1 MSELTAALTRMFG
14 FEDFRPGQE
23 AVVRA
28 AVEGRDTLALM
39 PTGSGKSLTYQLAAM
54 LRPTPTLVLSP
65 LIALMKDQVD
75 KLPPEVAAQSTLINS
90 SLDPD
95 EAAARLRGV
104 SEGRYRMLYVAPERL
119 RSRNFLDAI
128 SRIDVGLVVIDEVH
142 CVSMWG
148 HDFRPD
154 YLFIRRALDALGT
167 PAILGMTAT
176 ATPATER
183 EIAVALG
190 REPEI
195 VRTSVVRPNLRYDV
209 EIVDGEEARLRT
221 LVRRLHELRGASAI
235 VYARS
240 RRSCES
246 LARTLRAHDLAAV
259 HYHAGLE
266 PAERA
271 AAQEAFI
278 EGRIQTVVA
287 TTAFGMGIDKPDIR
301 LVALYN
307 YPESLESYV
316 QMVGR
321 AGRDGRASD
330 TLLLAS
336 RADAQQLRRFAR
348 SDIPTVDDLRS
359 VYARLRG
366 RSEVSPEELGDEPDP
381 RVLVGMLEQV
391 GLVRRG
397 FDAGRAMQ
405 IEVPDPPADAA
416 ARIDALL
423 ARYEREALARTDRL
437 VQLRRVAQLP
447 APAGGRALWGRRL
460 RRDPGGGCG
469 MCDVCSPLAAPVDE
483 PAAVAPLPDDV
494 AGAIHRA
501 ALDLR
506 WPLGRTGL
514 AAMLRGSM
522 SAPRSAQR
530 SSHFGVLA
538 AASQADIKRWIQL
551 LEVSGALESFES
563 EDGFR
568 LLRAHR
574 AAALPRIGSP
584 AAAGPADEGLFERLR
599 AWRLERARADE
610 VPAFVVLHDAT
621 LRELATA
628 KPASEQDLAAVKG
641 FGPTKLERYARRRA
655 GRDRSFVEPT
665 RLQSGPCGRSAR
677 TDRRALVAGSAGFAS
692 LRSSSSSG
700 SSGRCR
706 SASA

>member
-1 MSELTAALTRMFG
+1 MSLLKPALTRLFG
-14 FEDFRPGQE
+14 FADFRPGQE
-23 AVVRA
+23 QVVRA

-75 KLPPEVAAQSTLINS
+75 KLPPEVAAQATLINS

-95 EAAARLRGV
+95 EAAARLRAAA
-104 SEGRYRMLYVAPERL
+104 EGRYRLLYVAPERL
-119 RSRNFLDAI
+119 RQRHFLDAI
-128 SRIDVGLVVIDEVH
+128 AGIDVGLVVIDEVH

-154 YLFIRRALDALGT
+154 YLFIRRALDELGR
-167 PAILGMTAT
+167 PAVLGMTAT

-183 EIAVALG
+183 EIAAALG
-190 REPEI
+190 REPEV

-209 EIVDGEEARLRT
+209 ELVDGEEDRLRT
-221 LVRRLHELRGASAI
+221 LVRRLRSLDGASAI

-246 LARTLRAHDLAAV
+246 LARTLRVHDLGAV

-271 AAQEAFI
+271 AAQEAFS
-278 EGRIQTVVA
+278 EGRVQTVVA

-336 RADAQQLRRFAR
+336 RSDASQLRRFAR
-348 SDIPTVDDLRS
+348 SDIPTVADLRS
-359 VYARLRG
+359 VYGRLRG
-366 RSEVSPEELGDEPDP
+366 RCEVLPEELASGGASDDPDP
-381 RVLVGMLEQV
+381 RVLVGMLEQA
-391 GLVRRG
+391 GLVARG

-405 IEVPDPPADAA
+405 IEVPEPPADAA
-416 ARIDALL
+416 ERIDGLL
-423 ARYEREALARTDRL
+423 TRYEVEALARADRL
-437 VQLRRVAQLP
+437 VRFAESRACRHRQVAEHFGETL
-447 APAGGRALWGRRL
+447 A
-460 RRDPGGGCG
+460 DDCG
-469 MCDVCSPLAAPVDE
+469 MCDVCSPLAT
-483 PAAVAPLPDDV
+483 PAAAPASTKPLPDDV
-494 AGAIHRA
+494 AGAIHA
-501 ALDLR
+501 AVLGLR

-514 AAMLRGSM
+514 TAMLRGSL

-530 SSHFGVLA
+530 SPHFGLLA
-538 AASQADIKRWIQL
+538 AASQADVKRWIQL
-551 LEVSGALESFES
+551 LELAGALEAFES
-563 EDGFR
+563 DDGFR
-568 LLRAHR
+568 LLRAVPD
-574 AAALPRIGSP
+574 AELPRIG
-584 AAAGPADEGLFERLR
+584 AAANAGPADEGLFERLR
-599 AWRLERARADE
+599 AWRLERAREDE
-610 VPAFVVLHDAT
+610 VPAYVVLHDAT

-628 KPASEQDLAAVKG
+628 KPANERDLAAVKG
-641 FGPTKLERYARRRA
+641 FGPAKLERYGDDVLAVIA
-655 GRDRSFVEPT
+655 
-665 RLQSGPCGRSAR
+665 A
-677 TDRRALVAGSAGFAS
+677 A
-692 LRSSSSSG
+692 
-700 SSGRCR
+700 
-706 SASA
+706 

>member
-1 MSELTAALTRMFG
+1 MSELKPALTRLFG
-14 FEDFRPGQE
+14 FADFRPGQE
-23 AVVRA
+23 QVVRA
-28 AVEGRDTLALM
+28 AVDGRDTLALM

-75 KLPPEVAAQSTLINS
+75 KLPPEVAAQATLINS

-95 EAAARLRGV
+95 EAASRLRGAA
-104 SEGRYRMLYVAPERL
+104 EGRYRLLYVAPERL
-119 RSRNFLDAI
+119 RQRHFLDAI
-128 SRIDVGLVVIDEVH
+128 AGIDIGLVVIDEVH

-154 YLFIRRALDALGT
+154 YLFIRRALDALGR

-176 ATPATER
+176 ATPTTER
-183 EIAVALG
+183 EIAAALG
-190 REPEI
+190 REPEV

-209 EIVDGEEARLRT
+209 EIVDGEEDRLRT
-221 LVRRLHELRGASAI
+221 LVRRLHDLRGASAI

-240 RRSCES
+240 RRSCET
-246 LARTLRAHDLAAV
+246 LARTLRVHDLAAV

-266 PAERA
+266 PQERS

-336 RADAQQLRRFAR
+336 RSDASQLRRFAR
-348 SDIPTVDDLRS
+348 SDIPTVADLRS

-366 RSEVSPEELGDEPDP
+366 RREVLPEELVSGGASDEPDP

-391 GLVRRG
+391 GLVERG

-405 IEVPDPPADAA
+405 IEVPDPPADSAD
-416 ARIDALL
+416 RIDGLL
-423 ARYEREALARTDRL
+423 ARYEREALARADRL
-437 VQLRRVAQLP
+437 VRFAESRVCRHRQVAEHFGETL
-447 APAGGRALWGRRL
+447 AE
-460 RRDPGGGCG
+460 DCG
-469 MCDVCSPLAAPVDE
+469 MCDVCSPLAVPVDAPV
-483 PAAVAPLPDDV
+483 ATTPLPDDI
-494 AGAIHRA
+494 AGAIHGA
-501 ALDLR
+501 VLELR

-514 AAMLRGSM
+514 TAMLRGSM

-530 SSHFGVLA
+530 SPHFGLLA
-538 AASQADIKRWIQL
+538 AASQADVKRWIQL
-551 LEVSGALESFES
+551 LELAGALESFES
-563 EDGFR
+563 DDGFR
-568 LLRAHR
+568 LLRAVPG
-574 AAALPRIGSP
+574 AELPRIGTP
-584 AAAGPADEGLFERLR
+584 ATAGPADEGLFERLR
-599 AWRLERARADE
+599 AWRLERAREDE
-610 VPAFVVLHDAT
+610 VPAYVVLHDAT
-621 LRELATA
+621 LRELASA
-628 KPASEQDLAAVKG
+628 KPANERDLAAVKG
-641 FGPTKLERYARRRA
+641 FGPTKLERYGDDVLAVIA
-655 GRDRSFVEPT
+655 
-665 RLQSGPCGRSAR
+665 A
-677 TDRRALVAGSAGFAS
+677 A
-692 LRSSSSSG
+692 
-700 SSGRCR
+700 
-706 SASA
+706 

>member
-1 MSELTAALTRMFG
+1 VSELKPALTRLFG
-14 FEDFRPGQE
+14 FEEFRPGQE

-28 AVEGRDTLALM
+28 AVDGRDTLALM

-65 LIALMKDQVD
+65 LIALMKDQLD
-75 KLPPEVAAQSTLINS
+75 KLPPEVAAQATLINS
-90 SLDPD
+90 SLGAD

-104 SEGRYRMLYVAPERL
+104 SEGRYRLLYVAPERL
-119 RSRNFLDAI
+119 RSRSFLDAI
-128 SRIDVGLVVIDEVH
+128 SGIDVGLVVIDEVH

-154 YLFIRRALDALGT
+154 YLFIRRALDALGR

-183 EIAVALG
+183 EIAAALG
-190 REPEI
+190 REPEV

-209 EIVDGEEARLRT
+209 ELVDGEEARLRT

-240 RRSCES
+240 RRTCET
-246 LARTLRAHDLAAV
+246 LARTLRVHDLAAV

-266 PAERA
+266 PDERS

-278 EGRIQTVVA
+278 EGRVQTVVA

-336 RADAQQLRRFAR
+336 PSDASQLRRFAQ
-348 SDIPTVDDLRS
+348 SDIPTVENLRA

-366 RSEVSPEELGDEPDP
+366 RSEIAPDELGGDPDP

-405 IEVPDPPADAA
+405 IEVPAPPADAA
-416 ARIDALL
+416 ERIDTLL
-423 ARYEREALARTDRL
+423 QRYEREALARADRL
-437 VQLRRVAQLP
+437 VRFAESTACRHRQVAQHFGEDDFGETS
-447 APAGGRALWGRRL
+447 A
-460 RRDPGGGCG
+460 GGCG
-469 MCDVCSPLAAPVDE
+469 MCDVCSPLVAPAEE
-483 PAAVAPLPDDV
+483 PTAVAALPDDI
-494 AGAIHRA
+494 AGTIHRA
-501 ALDLR
+501 VLELR

-530 SSHFGVLA
+530 SSQFGVLA
-538 AASQADIKRWIQL
+538 AASQAELKRWIQL
-551 LEVSGALESFES
+551 LETAGALEAFES

-568 LLRAHR
+568 LLRAR
-574 AAALPRIGSP
+574 PGAELPRIGAP
-584 AAAGPADEGLFERLR
+584 AAAGATTAPADEGLFERLR

-621 LRELATA
+621 LRELASA
-628 KPASEQDLAAVKG
+628 KPTSELDLAAVKG
-641 FGPTKLERYARRRA
+641 FGPAKLERYADDVLA
-655 GRDRSFVEPT
+655 VI
-665 RLQSGPCGRSAR
+665 A
-677 TDRRALVAGSAGFAS
+677 AS
-692 LRSSSSSG
+692 
-700 SSGRCR
+700 
-706 SASA
+706 

>member
-1 MSELTAALTRMFG
+1 MRSDCVPRLVGMSELRVALTRMFG
-14 FEDFRPGQE
+14 FDDFRPGQE

-154 YLFIRRALDALGT
+154 YLFIRRALDALGK

-321 AGRDGRASD
+321 AGRDGRASRH
-330 TLLLAS
+330 AP
-336 RADAQQLRRFAR
+336 AR
-348 SDIPTVDDLRS
+348 
-359 VYARLRG
+359 
-366 RSEVSPEELGDEPDP
+366 EP
-381 RVLVGMLEQV
+381 G
-391 GLVRRG
+391 
-397 FDAGRAMQ
+397 GRAAAAPLRALGHPDGRRPPLGLCAAARAAPRCRRRSSATSP
-405 IEVPDPPADAA
+405 IRACSWECSSRWGWCAAASTRAVRCRSRCPDPPADAA

-437 VQLRRVAQLP
+437 VRFAESRSCRHRQVAEHFGETL
-447 APAGGRALWGRRL
+447 LE
-460 RRDPGGGCG
+460 DCG
-469 MCDVCSPLAAPVDE
+469 MCDVCAPARGSGRRAGCRCAAAGRRRRSHSPRRARPALAARAHRSRGDAPRLDE
-483 PAAVAPLPDDV
+483 
-494 AGAIHRA
+494 RA
-501 ALDLR
+501 ALGAALALTSACSPR
-506 WPLGRTGL
+506 PARPTSSAGSSCSRSRVRSSRSRARTASGFSAPTRARRCRESARPLLQDRPTKGCSNGSGPGGSSAHGRT
-514 AAMLRGSM
+514 RC
-522 SAPRSAQR
+522 P
-530 SSHFGVLA
+530 H
-538 AASQADIKRWIQL
+538 
-551 LEVSGALESFES
+551 
-563 EDGFR
+563 
-568 LLRAHR
+568 
-574 AAALPRIGSP
+574 
-584 AAAGPADEGLFERLR
+584 
-599 AWRLERARADE
+599 
-610 VPAFVVLHDAT
+610 
-621 LRELATA
+621 
-628 KPASEQDLAAVKG
+628 
-641 FGPTKLERYARRRA
+641 
-655 GRDRSFVEPT
+655 
-665 RLQSGPCGRSAR
+665 
-677 TDRRALVAGSAGFAS
+677 
-692 LRSSSSSG
+692 SSSCTT
-700 SSGRCR
+700 RR
-706 SASA
+706 SASSQPQSRPPRRISRPSRASAPPSSSATPTMCWP

>member
-1 MSELTAALTRMFG
+1 MSELKPALTRLFG

-23 AVVRA
+23 RVVRA
-28 AVEGRDTLALM
+28 AVDGRDTLALM

-75 KLPPEVAAQSTLINS
+75 KLPPEVAAQATLINS
-90 SLDPD
+90 SLEPG
-95 EAAARLRGV
+95 EADARLRAAAD
-104 SEGRYRMLYVAPERL
+104 GRYRLLYVAPERL
-119 RSRNFLDAI
+119 RQRHFLDAI
-128 SRIDVGLVVIDEVH
+128 AGIDIGLVVIDEVH

-154 YLFIRRALDALGT
+154 YLFIRRALEELGR

-183 EIAVALG
+183 EIAAALG
-190 REPEI
+190 REPEV

-221 LVRRLHELRGASAI
+221 LVRRLRELRGASAI

-246 LARTLRAHDLAAV
+246 LARTLRVHDLAAV

-266 PAERA
+266 PAERSS
-271 AAQEAFI
+271 AQEAFS
-278 EGRIQTVVA
+278 EGRVQTVVA

-336 RADAQQLRRFAR
+336 SSDAAQLRRFAR
-348 SDIPTVDDLRS
+348 SDIPSVDDLRT
-359 VYARLRG
+359 VYARLR
-366 RSEVSPEELGDEPDP
+366 RRAEVTPEELGDEPDP

-405 IEVPDPPADAA
+405 IEVGDPPADAGT
-416 ARIDALL
+416 RIETLL
-423 ARYEREALARTDRL
+423 ARYEQEALARADRL
-437 VQLRRVAQLP
+437 VRFAESRACRHRQVAEHFGETL
-447 APAGGRALWGRRL
+447 AE
-460 RRDPGGGCG
+460 DCG
-469 MCDVCSPLAAPVDE
+469 MCDVCSPLAAPAE
-483 PAAVAPLPDDV
+483 AAPVARPLPDDI
-494 AGAIHRA
+494 AGAIHGA
-501 ALDLR
+501 VLELR

-514 AAMLRGSM
+514 AAMLRGAM

-530 SSHFGVLA
+530 SPRFGLLA
-538 AASQADIKRWIQL
+538 GASQADVKRWIQL
-551 LEVSGALESFES
+551 LEVAGALESFES

-568 LLRAHR
+568 LLRAVR
-574 AAALPRIGSP
+574 GAELPRIGSP

-599 AWRLERARADE
+599 AWRHERAREDE
-610 VPAFVVLHDAT
+610 VPAYVVLHDAT
-621 LRELATA
+621 LRALATA
-628 KPASEQDLAAVKG
+628 KPASESDLAAVRG
-641 FGPTKLERYARRRA
+641 FGPAKLERYGADVLA
-655 GRDRSFVEPT
+655 VIAE
-665 RLQSGPCGRSAR
+665 A
-677 TDRRALVAGSAGFAS
+677 A
-692 LRSSSSSG
+692 
-700 SSGRCR
+700 
-706 SASA
+706 